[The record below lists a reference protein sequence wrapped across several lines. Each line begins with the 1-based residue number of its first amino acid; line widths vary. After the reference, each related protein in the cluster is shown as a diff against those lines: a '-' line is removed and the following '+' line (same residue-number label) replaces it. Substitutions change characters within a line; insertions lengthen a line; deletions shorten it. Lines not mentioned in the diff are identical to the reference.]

1 MVKRSKILSVLMV
14 MSFMSYTLAGCGN
27 SDTDTTDF
35 SVSENVEI
43 QEESGTET
51 KGNTGLPDVELK
63 NKKIVVYNIADNLD
77 GWRGT
82 EERPGVVDIME
93 KEYGAEFE
101 VVAFSDW
108 GKQYEMLAT
117 RKMSNDMPD
126 LLMQCDFPVAIANGL
141 CQPTEDYIDYSN
153 PRWDNMRNAL
163 EANAWNGHYYVC
175 NTASFSSPDWT
186 YYNPQFF
193 EANNLK
199 SPMEYY
205 NEGTWDWNA
214 VLEIAKKTTLD
225 TDGDGTIDQWGL
237 GMTNTMDVHT
247 QTGVPLVEIL
257 DDGNMK
263 LNLRDPKIEEA
274 ANFYS
279 SLGPKGYNVLNRSDE
294 MTNAKSIIEG
304 KMALAVIGWW
314 AGMQEGISDGF
325 ANGTLAFVPVPKW
338 PGEETNYVA
347 NQMDGLGIGA
357 NCENPEGAALFL
369 EVMAFTNTD
378 AYYEMY
384 APEVDPNV
392 DEEAVALGM
401 SPEQLDVL
409 YRMRAEEKTMPV
421 TPVRHWIFWSWDDG
435 FNAVLE
441 QPWSQVLES
450 LEPIAQAAVDEWQE
464 KLQDY

>member
-1 MVKRSKILSVLMV
+1 MIIR
-14 MSFMSYTLAGCGN
+14 
-27 SDTDTTDF
+27 
-35 SVSENVEI
+35 I
-43 QEESGTET
+43 Q
-51 KGNTGLPDVELK
+51 
-63 NKKIVVYNIADNLD
+63 I
-77 GWRGT
+77 R
-82 EERPGVVDIME
+82 
-93 KEYGAEFE
+93 
-101 VVAFSDW
+101 
-108 GKQYEMLAT
+108 
-117 RKMSNDMPD
+117 
-126 LLMQCDFPVAIANGL
+126 
-141 CQPTEDYIDYSN
+141 
-153 PRWDNMRNAL
+153 DNMRNAL

-384 APEVDPNV
+384 AP
-392 DEEAVALGM
+392 
-401 SPEQLDVL
+401 
-409 YRMRAEEKTMPV
+409 R
-421 TPVRHWIFWSWDDG
+421 
-435 FNAVLE
+435 
-441 QPWSQVLES
+441 
-450 LEPIAQAAVDEWQE
+450 
-464 KLQDY
+464 